1 MWVILDN
8 INVIVCKEENGK
20 IVLVRCL
27 LIIVVVI
34 NMVIIYFSKEKFF
47 NMIYFKIGCEFF
59 ILIFKERNK

>member
-1 MWVILDN
+1 MLLFVKIQDLNDY
-8 INVIVCKEENGK
+8 IEENGK

-59 ILIFKERNK
+59 ILIFKEKNK

>member
-1 MWVILDN
+1 MLLFVKIQDLNDY
-8 INVIVCKEENGK
+8 IEENGK

-34 NMVIIYFSKEKFF
+34 DMVIIYFSKEFF

-59 ILIFKERNK
+59 ILIFKEKNK

>member
-1 MWVILDN
+1 MIILKRM
-8 INVIVCKEENGK
+8 VK
-20 IVLVRCL
+20 VRCL

-34 NMVIIYFSKEKFF
+34 DMVIIYFSKEFF